1 MLCLFIN
8 LKCEMRYMP
17 KNKYAENFIKKIKI
31 AINDEKTLSDIVNKI
46 YEDGFE
52 DGYNECKNE

>member
-1 MLCLFIN
+1 
-8 LKCEMRYMP
+8 MP